1 MKLTT
6 EQIKEMFKLLSGANA
21 TKLDDAERIKLVKI
35 RGALRPI
42 ATAYNDFDK
51 DATETLKFENFDE
64 LNAKAMSNALQGEEL
79 LEWNLGGVKYMK
91 SLNAARA
98 QKLSEEHDIELPTIS
113 QAVYL
118 KLEKDNGWNM
128 CAIDI
133 LEPIIE

>member
-6 EQIKEMFKLLSGANA
+6 EQIKDMFKLLSEANA

-98 QKLSEEHDIELPTIS
+98 QKLAEEHDIELPTIS

-118 KLEKDNGWNM
+118 KLEKENDWKM
-128 CAIDI
+128 CAQDI
-133 LEPIIE
+133 LEPIME